1 TLVAIGLQDRG
12 GRNIIAARQRV
23 QRVAGA
29 DDDGSGGGAVRRSMG
44 GGDRARR
51 DRAGGLKRRAGWW
64 SIGGEPTPS
73 SGYTGTGRRI
83 GLRRSDRRRQGRR
96 LILRLRTGI
105 LRQIAALDRGR
116 RHRAGGFGLGSQGIG
131 EGVL

>member
-1 TLVAIGLQDRG
+1 ARTLVAIGLQDRG

-29 DDDGSGGGAVRRSMG
+29 DDDGSGGGGAVRRSMG

-73 SGYTGTGRRI
+73 SGYTGTGREQSNSTTR
-83 GLRRSDRRRQGRR
+83 DMV
-96 LILRLRTGI
+96 THCY
-105 LRQIAALDRGR
+105 ATNYC
-116 RHRAGGFGLGSQGIG
+116 F
-131 EGVL
+131 E